1 MSRKVYNHE
10 LLGKL
15 QQLENRL
22 LHQQTMINNLGM
34 MIRQIGDMV
43 NEILKRTPPSRENDE
58 PDVFG

>member
-22 LHQQTMINNLGM
+22 LQQQTMINNLGM
-34 MIRQIGDMV
+34 MIQQIGDMV
-43 NEILKRTPPSRENDE
+43 NEILKRTPPSRENDDKE
-58 PDVFG
+58 IFG